1 MRDGPFSFQS
11 SWESFL
17 PPNAVIM
24 ARRSDEVSAVAETAP
39 RLVFETPGIEDPV
52 HRELF
57 DKIIAALGAG
67 TKPEVESLIRFT
79 ASEGDSSKL
88 GVWEMSVNSSGVSMP
103 TLTTYS
109 LASMVKN
116 PGLKKAVWQHL
127 KEALKVKA

>member
-24 ARRSDEVSAVAETAP
+24 ARPVAETAP

-57 DKIIAALGAG
+57 DKIIAALGSEA
-67 TKPEVESLIRFT
+67 KSEVQSLIRFT

-88 GVWEMSVNSSGVSMP
+88 GVWEMSANSSGISMS

-109 LASMVKN
+109 LASMVKS

-127 KEALKVKA
+127 KAGLKVKA

>member
-1 MRDGPFSFQS
+1 MRDGPFSFQT

-24 ARRSDEVSAVAETAP
+24 ARPNGVETVDESP

-57 DKIIAALGAG
+57 DKIIAALGSEA
-67 TKPEVESLIRFT
+67 KPQVQSLIRFT
-79 ASEGDSSKL
+79 ASEGDPSKL
-88 GVWEMSVNSSGVSMP
+88 GVWETSVNSSGVSMP

-109 LASMVKN
+109 LASMVKS

-127 KEALKVKA
+127 KEALRS